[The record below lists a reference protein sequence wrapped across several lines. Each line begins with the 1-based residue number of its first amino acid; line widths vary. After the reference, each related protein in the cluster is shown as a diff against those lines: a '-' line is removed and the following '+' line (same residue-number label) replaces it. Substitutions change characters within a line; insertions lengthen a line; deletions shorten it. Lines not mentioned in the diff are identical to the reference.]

1 MSRRGTHAKKKKKG
15 PMRLILL
22 ILSLGAIIACAIY
35 MITWSKANSENQAV
49 LESIKQET
57 IQTNQET
64 GEAVIDFEKLFEKN
78 KDTIGWLT
86 VNNTS
91 IDYPVVKG
99 NDNDFYLTHNFNKE
113 SNLGGWLFA
122 DYRMKADGTDKN
134 LVIHGHNMK
143 NGSMFGTLKK
153 VLNKDWYENSENLE
167 IIYETKDKEYKYKVF
182 SIYQIEVESYYTKRN
197 FASNQEYQEFLNKIK
212 GRSKKDFGIN
222 LSVSDKIMTLSTCAS
237 NDNYRVVLHAVLSN
251 D

>member
-1 MSRRGTHAKKKKKG
+1 MSRKGTHAKKKKRG
-15 PMRLILL
+15 PFRLILIL
-22 ILSLGAIIACAIY
+22 ISLGAIIACVIY
-35 MITWSKANSENQAV
+35 MITWSKANAENQAV
-49 LESIKQET
+49 LDSIKQET
-57 IQTNQET
+57 IQTNHET
-64 GEAVIDFEKLFEKN
+64 GEAVINFDKLYEKN
-78 KDTIGWLT
+78 KDTIGWLS

-153 VLNKDWYENSENLE
+153 VLNSDWYENSENLE
-167 IIYETKDKEYKYKVF
+167 ITYQTAEKEYKYKVF
-182 SIYQIEVESYYTKRN
+182 SVYQVPVESYYTKRT
-197 FASNQEYQEFLNKIK
+197 FATNQEYQEFLNTIK
-212 GRSKKDFGIN
+212 GRSKKNFGVD

>member
-1 MSRRGTHAKKKKKG
+1 MSRSGTHAKKKKRG
-15 PMRLILL
+15 PMRLIIL
-22 ILSLGAIIACAIY
+22 IISLGAIIACAVY
-35 MITWSKANSENQAV
+35 MITWAKATSENQAV
-49 LESIKQET
+49 LDSIKQET

-64 GEAVIDFEKLFEKN
+64 GEAVIDFDKLYEKN
-78 KDTIGWLT
+78 KDTIGWLK

-99 NDNDFYLTHNFNKE
+99 NDNDFYLNHNFNKE

-122 DYRMKADGTDKN
+122 DYRMKADGTDRN

-143 NGSMFGTLKK
+143 DGSMFGTLKK
-153 VLNKDWYENSENLE
+153 VLNKDWYENNENLE
-167 IIYETKDKEYKYKVF
+167 IIYQTTEKEYKYKVF
-182 SIYQIEVESYYTKRN
+182 SIYQVPVESYYTKRN
-197 FASNQEYQEFLNKIK
+197 FASNQEYQEFLNTIK

-222 LSVSDKIMTLSTCAS
+222 LKVSDQIMTLSTCAS